1 MRAYLLDDEP
11 LAVERLERMLAA
23 HPQIEI
29 VGRGNDPIA
38 AAEEIDALAPDL
50 LFLDIQM
57 PELDGFQVLARLAHQ
72 PLVIFTT
79 AFDQYALQA
88 FEANSIAYLL
98 KPVGAAKLA
107 AAIGK
112 IEAIRGGS
120 ATRPDLN
127 HLLGAINSR
136 LTSAYPERISS
147 RTGERTELIDLT
159 RVSHFYAEDK
169 LTFAATEAKDYIVD
183 QTISE
188 LEERLDPARFCR
200 IHRSTLVNLAYVTE
214 LYTYFGGKLIVRLK
228 GAKKTELTVAKERA
242 RELRARLAL

>member
-1 MRAYLLDDEP
+1 MKAYLLDDEP
-11 LAVERLERMLAA
+11 LAVERLERLLAA
-23 HPQIEI
+23 HPGIEI
-29 VGRGNDPIA
+29 VGRSNDPLA

-57 PELDGFQVLARLAHQ
+57 PELDGFQLLARLVHQ

-107 AAIGK
+107 AAILK
-112 IEAIRGGS
+112 IEAIRGGG
-120 ATRPDLN
+120 AARPDLT
-127 HLLGAINSR
+127 HLLGALNTR
-136 LTSAYPERISS
+136 LAPAYPERISS
-147 RTGERTELIDLT
+147 RIGERTELIDLS
-159 RVSHFYAEDK
+159 RVTHFYAEDK

-214 LYTYFGGKLIVRLK
+214 LYTYFGGKLIVKLK
-228 GAKKTELTVAKERA
+228 GARKAELTVAKERA
-242 RELRARLAL
+242 RELRTRLAL